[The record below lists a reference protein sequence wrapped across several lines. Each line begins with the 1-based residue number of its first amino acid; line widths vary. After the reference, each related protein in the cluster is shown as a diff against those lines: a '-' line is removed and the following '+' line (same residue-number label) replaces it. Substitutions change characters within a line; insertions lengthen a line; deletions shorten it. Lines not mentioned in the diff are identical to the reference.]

1 MKFRI
6 IFMAVLFLCVSFTF
20 AYEDVRNLSLSAKGI
35 DKLEIDCGAGFLK
48 VNGQKGLTEIKVEAE
63 IVLDGRSEKDAEE
76 FLKKYLDLSLEKR
89 GSRAVLTSGFKEYRS
104 VFSFGNKLINLTV
117 SIPAEMDLDV
127 DDGSGY
133 IKIEDIAGNIIIDD
147 GSGDIEIV
155 NTEGNVDVDDGSGE
169 IALEE
174 ITGDVSVDD
183 GSGEINIE
191 GVSGD
196 VSVDDGSGSII
207 IRNVGGSVT
216 VRDGSGS
223 ISING
228 VEKDVYIPSDGS
240 GSVRVNNV
248 KGKVKY

>member
-6 IFMAVLFLCVSFTF
+6 IFVAVFFLCASFTF

-35 DKLEIDCGAGFLK
+35 DELTIDCGAGFLK
-48 VNGQKGLTEIKVEAE
+48 VNGQKGLTDIKVEAE

-104 VFSFGNKLINLTV
+104 IFSFGNKLINLTV

-133 IKIEDIAGNIIIDD
+133 IKIEDIVGNLVIDD

-155 NTEGNVDVDDGSGE
+155 NTKGNVDVDDGSGE
-169 IALEE
+169 IK
-174 ITGDVSVDD
+174 V
-183 GSGEINIE
+183 E

-196 VSVDDGSGSII
+196 VSVDDASGSII
-207 IRNVGGSVT
+207 IRNIGGNVT
-216 VRDGSGS
+216 VKDGSGS
-223 ISING
+223 ITIDG

-240 GSVRVNNV
+240 GSVRLNNI